1 MTNIV
6 RKFTAAAVAMSLVA
20 IPTASIA
27 ATPAAP
33 VAAAPTVVAPPANAW
48 LSLSAMTANSS
59 SAAAAA
65 AATEDY
71 DGDRGFPPIAPLVV
85 ILATIGVAIW
95 ILTKGDNDSDLD
107 LPVSPD

>member
-1 MTNIV
+1 MSNIV
-6 RKFTAAAVAMSLVA
+6 RKFTAAAVAMSLVT
-20 IPTASIA
+20 IPTATIA

-65 AATEDY
+65 AAQDD
-71 DGDRGFPPIAPLVV
+71 DGPGFPPIAPLVV

>member
-1 MTNIV
+1 
-6 RKFTAAAVAMSLVA
+6 MSLVT
-20 IPTASIA
+20 IPTVSIA

-33 VAAAPTVVAPPANAW
+33 AAAAPTVVAPPANAW

-65 AATEDY
+65 TLQDD
-71 DGDRGFPPIAPLVV
+71 DGPGFPPIAPLVV

-95 ILTKGDNDSDLD
+95 ILTKGDNDSNLD